1 MKKTILAVLL
11 IALTAAA
18 LPARTVLIA
27 TENTAYKRNLV
38 EVLKEKLEA
47 EDIDVV
53 VIDHQRDRLDA
64 VNPEEYDAVY
74 VLNSGAQARVRPVVL
89 EWLSQVADNDD
100 NVILHTTQRTVWTPP
115 VEVDSIT
122 SASRRSNIGT
132 VTDDIVSRI
141 KAKF

>member
-1 MKKTILAVLL
+1 M
-11 IALTAAA
+11 
-18 LPARTVLIA
+18 
-27 TENTAYKRNLV
+27 
-38 EVLKEKLEA
+38 
-47 EDIDVV
+47 V

-89 EWLSQVADNDD
+89 EWLGQVAGNDD

-115 VEVDSIT
+115 VDVDSIT